1 MTELLIC
8 NLLIQF
14 NVLSI
19 WDEMICIVSRIVI
32 WSYRAHLVLAYICV
46 FVAFIKSDIIISILT
61 LIWLIM
67 MWFQITID
75 KLILLAS
82 GSNWTFTWKAPL
94 VLYILFSVSMSIRL
108 ISIIFFSWL
117 VMFWR
122 IGYIPCFYIALFSSH
137 FNFRINK
144 SI

>member
-1 MTELLIC
+1 MLVG

-14 NVLSI
+14 DVLSV
-19 WDEMICIVSRIVI
+19 WYEMVCIITWIVI
-32 WSYRAHLVLAYICV
+32 WSNRSHLVLANVCV
-46 FVAFIKSDIIISILT
+46 FIAFIKLDIIISILT

-67 MWFQITID
+67 MRFQITID
-75 KLILLAS
+75 KLIFLAS

-137 FNFRINK
+137 FNLRINK